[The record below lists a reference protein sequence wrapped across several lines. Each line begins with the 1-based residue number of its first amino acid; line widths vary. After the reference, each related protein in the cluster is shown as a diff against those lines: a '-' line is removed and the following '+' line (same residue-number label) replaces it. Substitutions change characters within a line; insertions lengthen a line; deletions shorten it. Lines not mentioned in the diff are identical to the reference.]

1 MKHASRDT
9 RCEMLGPIWRLA
21 GGAILLGATLLG
33 VTATSHARQ
42 LDDTACTVL
51 RAEQTKLEQTGTR
64 TAMEKGP
71 DWARTHASV
80 ALLNDIARLI
90 EVDENLSFRC
100 PRPKPVIQATE
111 SADETE
117 GQADAKAKPKPKA
130 KEPKAAVVAPA
141 APKPKPA
148 PAPKVQ
154 PKPKAND
161 AYVPPP
167 KTAQPAAVKQNPAPA
182 AAPRPQPK

>member
-9 RCEMLGPIWRLA
+9 RCKMLRPIWRLG
-21 GGAILLGATLLG
+21 GGAILLGATLVG
-33 VTATSHARQ
+33 ATATSHARQ

-90 EVDENLSFRC
+90 DVDESISFRC
-100 PRPKPVIQATE
+100 PRPKPVILATE
-111 SADETE
+111 SAEDNE

-141 APKPKPA
+141 PPKPKPA
-148 PAPKVQ
+148 PAPKAQ

-167 KTAQPAAVKQNPAPA
+167 KGAQPAAAKQNQAPA
-182 AAPRPQPK
+182 TAPRPQPK